1 MLLVTH
7 AGHEENFVHTALEER
22 APGFIESFE
31 KDHGND
37 ERTYKELRRLSSEVL
52 GASGERKSELGNEI
66 YDLYNQFVGTYVDHL
81 YREEHE
87 LQQALWDNFTD
98 EELGAIEAALDA
110 SIPPDVMGQF
120 VPLIGA
126 SFNPGDLAFFIGAM
140 KGGMPP
146 EVFQHVVQMFE
157 AATPAE
163 IWGKVQPRL

>member
-1 MLLVTH
+1 
-7 AGHEENFVHTALEER
+7 VHPPLEER

-37 ERTYKELRRLSSEVL
+37 EQTYAELRRLSNEV
-52 GASGERKSELGNEI
+52 GSASGGRKSELGNEI
-66 YDLYNQFVGTYVDHL
+66 YDLYNQFVGAYVDHL

-98 EELGAIEAALDA
+98 EELGAIEATLDT

-120 VPLIGA
+120 IPLIGA
-126 SFNPGDLAFFIGAM
+126 SFNPDDLASFIGAM

-146 EVFQHVVQMFE
+146 EVFQHVGQLFE
-157 AATPAE
+157 AATPAD
-163 IWGKVQPRL
+163 IWAKVKDQI